1 VECPQR
7 HTAFV
12 SPEFLPRWINSIGVF
27 HCSAAIKCHDAAVV
41 STLASRTIA
50 PFWRFLRRKQ
60 LEKNWMI
67 IKSVTTTLAATG
79 LLTMLGGTSASAQSF
94 AAPWTGPYLGAS
106 VGTGTA
112 KTIWSSADFNNFE
125 SKGGR
130 ALGGLQGGYNFQTGN
145 IIVGAEAD
153 YMFSSLKGS
162 ATCPNGVVTCGSDT
176 KGLGSVRGRL
186 GWAIAPPAMLYF
198 TGGLAWGNTQW
209 SATPTLGGTSAN
221 FSHTSA
227 GYVFGGGAEFLL
239 AKNWSLKAE
248 YLHYNLGSI
257 RTAPGEFVANAVD
270 LKPRADTF
278 KLGVNF
284 KF

>member
-1 VECPQR
+1 M
-7 HTAFV
+7 
-12 SPEFLPRWINSIGVF
+12 SPRGRTV
-27 HCSAAIKCHDAAVV
+27 AA
-41 STLASRTIA
+41 LR
-50 PFWRFLRRKQ
+50 RFLLPQQQQEKTSMNLRKTFGTP
-60 LEKNWMI
+60 
-67 IKSVTTTLAATG
+67 VAAA
-79 LLTMLGGTSASAQSF
+79 LMAILGGAAAHAQASAN
-94 AAPWTGPYLGAS
+94 PWSGPYLGAS

-112 KTIWSSADFNNFE
+112 KTIWSSADFNSFD

-130 ALGGLQGGYNFQTGN
+130 ALGGLQGGYNFQNGS
-145 IIVGAEAD
+145 IVLGAEAD
-153 YMFSSLKGS
+153 YMFSSLKGT
-162 ATCPNGVVTCGSDT
+162 ATCPGGLVTCTSDT
-176 KGLGSVRGRL
+176 KGLGSLRGRL

-209 SATPTLGGTSAN
+209 SATPTLGGPSAN
-221 FSHTSA
+221 FTHTSA
-227 GYVFGGGAEFLL
+227 GYVLGGGAEFLL

-257 RTAPGEFVANAVD
+257 RTAPGEFIGNAVD